1 MIAGAVSLFLPL
13 SVTGLPPVLVMAP
26 LFLCVVYVSLHD
38 RVELSSVNLPGVER
52 YSLYLLCAFLISYVL
67 AALFSMD
74 TMDSLETLS
83 VLIPGLFMAWLLQRI
98 PEEQIRT
105 IVLGLILM
113 ACSAVFVTLIMIA
126 QSPNANPALAFNQHL
141 NPALVVPNDLVLAV
155 ILLPLL
161 IAYSQTSRNRW
172 ANIFCAAFLVAVCFA
187 SYRVQSRLC
196 LLTLALI
203 LVIQLYRYRR
213 RHFLKTLIA
222 AGLALFVLD
231 QVLDLHI
238 LRHLLTLSS
247 ENARLSIWGAG
258 LIAADSH
265 PIIGLGPGQ
274 FDRAYLLGTASTT
287 FPDWIMVD
295 SRGVPW
301 AHNLYLES
309 LVERGALGL
318 VTLLLLLWVI
328 FSSLYRTVKKSSG
341 ENRLMYSAILLAFI
355 AFLFAGIFE
364 LTLQRSWVANLLLL
378 FWGLSARLAQINAQ
392 PREPETAR
400 ARRGT
405 TV

>member
-1 MIAGAVSLFLPL
+1 MIAAAVALFLPL
-13 SVTGLPPVLVMAP
+13 SVTALPPVLVLVP
-26 LFLCVVYVSLHD
+26 LFLCVVRVSLHD
-38 RVELSSVNLPGVER
+38 RGDLSRADSPR
-52 YSLYLLCAFLISYVL
+52 IPRHSLYLLYAFLVSYVL

-74 TMDSLETLS
+74 RMDSLETLS
-83 VLIPGLFMAWLLQRI
+83 VLIPGLFMAWLLQHV
-98 PEEQIRT
+98 PEEQIGT
-105 IVLGLILM
+105 ILVGLTLM
-113 ACSAVFVTLIMIA
+113 ACSAVFVTLLMIA
-126 QSPNANPALAFNQHL
+126 QSPNANPALVFNQHL

-161 IAYSQTSRNRW
+161 IAYYQISRNQWTRV
-172 ANIFCAAFLVAVCFA
+172 FCAVFLVALCIA
-187 SYRVQSRLC
+187 IYRVQSRLC

-213 RHFLKTLIA
+213 RHFLKILIA
-222 AGLALFVLD
+222 ASFALFVLD
-231 QVLDLHI
+231 LVLDLNI
-238 LRHLLTLSS
+238 LYHMLTLSRK
-247 ENARLSIWGAG
+247 NTRLSIWGSG

-295 SRGVPW
+295 SRGMPW

-309 LVERGALGL
+309 LIERGVLGL

-328 FSSLYRTVKKSSG
+328 FSSLYRKMKKSSG
-341 ENRLMYSAILLAFI
+341 ENRLKYAAIVLAFI

-392 PREPETAR
+392 PREPETA
-400 ARRGT
+400 
-405 TV
+405 